1 MKKILGFTLIEFMI
15 VLAIVGIILAVA
27 IPAFQGKGKQHVV
40 GQQSIQT
47 GGYVQQ
53 QSSGGCS
60 EGYKVLPNGSQLL
73 NEHGGGIPCNR

>member
-1 MKKILGFTLIEFMI
+1 MKKILGFNLIELMI
-15 VLAIVGIILAVA
+15 VIAIIGIALAVA
-27 IPAFQGKGKQHVV
+27 FPAFQNKGKQRVV
-40 GQQSIQT
+40 GQQTIQT

-53 QSSGGCS
+53 QSTGGCS